1 MESLTKNRQ
10 NEETLRRMVGRFFH
24 PLELQSY
31 KELTEGYFNVAYEV
45 TLSSGEAVILKVAPA
60 EGVRVMTYERNIMC
74 AEVQAMEMAL
84 EHGGI
89 PVPKVLGYD
98 DSHTICESP
107 YFFMEKLKGSS
118 LHEIKDA
125 FTQEQ
130 INGIYKETGR
140 INKEINRI
148 ACPCFGYPGQPEFQG
163 KDWYMVFRRMLEAGI
178 SDARQGN
185 VDLKIPVDELLR
197 YLEWDKDI
205 FAEVTEPRL
214 VHWDLWDG
222 NIFVSDGV
230 ITGLIDWE
238 RCIWGDPLLEVG
250 FRTHSDN
257 PFFRKGYGMKAFTKS
272 QERRSLWYDI
282 YLFVLVSLECEY
294 RKYETMD
301 MYQWATHMLTTLF
314 GKLRY

>member
-74 AEVQAMEMAL
+74 AEAQAMKMAL

-125 FTQEQ
+125 FTEEQ
-130 INGIYKETGR
+130 INDIYKETGR
-140 INKEINRI
+140 IN
-148 ACPCFGYPGQPEFQG
+148 
-163 KDWYMVFRRMLEAGI
+163 
-178 SDARQGN
+178 
-185 VDLKIPVDELLR
+185 LR
-197 YLEWDKDI
+197 LCK
-205 FAEVTEPRL
+205 
-214 VHWDLWDG
+214 
-222 NIFVSDGV
+222 
-230 ITGLIDWE
+230 
-238 RCIWGDPLLEVG
+238 
-250 FRTHSDN
+250 
-257 PFFRKGYGMKAFTKS
+257 K
-272 QERRSLWYDI
+272 
-282 YLFVLVSLECEY
+282 
-294 RKYETMD
+294 
-301 MYQWATHMLTTLF
+301 
-314 GKLRY
+314 

>member
-89 PVPKVLGYD
+89 PVPKVLVYD

-130 INGIYKETGR
+130 INDIYKETGR

-163 KDWYMVFRRMLEAGI
+163 KDL
-178 SDARQGN
+178 S
-185 VDLKIPVDELLR
+185 
-197 YLEWDKDI
+197 
-205 FAEVTEPRL
+205 
-214 VHWDLWDG
+214 
-222 NIFVSDGV
+222 
-230 ITGLIDWE
+230 LIH
-238 RCIWGDPLLEVG
+238 I
-250 FRTHSDN
+250 
-257 PFFRKGYGMKAFTKS
+257 
-272 QERRSLWYDI
+272 
-282 YLFVLVSLECEY
+282 
-294 RKYETMD
+294 
-301 MYQWATHMLTTLF
+301 
-314 GKLRY
+314 